1 LRKRYYLIFVARDAD
16 GQLLKV
22 PIPLHYLYIFVAG
35 AVIGMFTVTGMAG
48 SYARMLTKVARF
60 NELRTEKDTLT
71 KNYNTL
77 EKVSKEKEIQVASLS
92 SLAGEVSALYGLKA
106 EHVSMAAVDDSAS
119 LRYKTSIDQLQ
130 DLRTVAM
137 TGAASLGLEL
147 GANLGATTHDLY
159 RLTAAPTLWPVL
171 GRITASFGER
181 ADPFNRDE
189 GEFHTGVDIAAPA
202 GSPIHA
208 TGDGIV
214 HTAQAENG
222 YGNAVVI
229 DHGYGFQT
237 LYGHM
242 SSFIVTAG
250 QHVDKGQV
258 IGYVGVTGRTTGPH
272 VHYEIRINNTP
283 INPHKYLEASL
294 VGGDTAGLAGGF

>member
-1 LRKRYYLIFVARDAD
+1 MRKRYYLIFVARDAD

-35 AVIGMFTVTGMAG
+35 AVIGMFTITGMAG
-48 SYARMLTKVARF
+48 SYTRMLMKVARF
-60 NELRTEKDTLT
+60 NELRTEKEALK
-71 KNYNTL
+71 KNYTTL
-77 EKVSKEKEIQVASLS
+77 EHVSKEKEIQVASLS

-106 EHVSMAAVDDSAS
+106 SHINMADDSAS
-119 LRYKTSIDQLQ
+119 ERYKNSLEQLH

-147 GANLGATTHDLY
+147 GANLGATTQDLY
-159 RLTAAPTLWPVL
+159 RLTAAPTLWPL
-171 GRITASFGER
+171 MGRITASFGER
-181 ADPFNRDE
+181 SDPFNSGE

-202 GSPIHA
+202 GVAIHA

-214 HTAQAENG
+214 HSAQAENG

-242 SSFIVTAG
+242 ASFTVTAG
-250 QHVDKGQV
+250 QHVEKGQV

-283 INPHKYLEASL
+283 VNPHKYLEASL
-294 VGGDTAGLAGGF
+294 GSGMDSSGLAGGF